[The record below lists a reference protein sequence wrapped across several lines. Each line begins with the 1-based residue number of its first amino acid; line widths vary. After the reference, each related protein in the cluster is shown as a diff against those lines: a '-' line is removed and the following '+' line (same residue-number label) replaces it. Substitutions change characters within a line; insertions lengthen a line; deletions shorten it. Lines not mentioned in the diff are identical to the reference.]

1 MQIIPLPCTTLLNI
15 AIFFLLLQIM
25 WLVGTG
31 QLMPN
36 LDGIRTDTP
45 PPLRRLMLECIRHD
59 REQRPLFPQ
68 VLAIVENLMRT
79 LPKIHRSLSEP
90 ILHRTTFSHSDELSS
105 GSGGGTASPKTPGGG
120 ASGHPS
126 VIV

>member
-1 MQIIPLPCTTLLNI
+1 
-15 AIFFLLLQIM
+15 M

-36 LDGIRTDTP
+36 MEGTRPDTP
-45 PPLRRLMLECIRHD
+45 QPLRRLMLECIRLE

-90 ILHRTTFSHSDELSS
+90 ILHRTSFSHSEELS
-105 GSGGGTASPKTPGGG
+105 GVTGGGTASPKTPGGG
-120 ASGHPS
+120 TSGHPS
-126 VIV
+126 VLV

>member
-1 MQIIPLPCTTLLNI
+1 
-15 AIFFLLLQIM
+15 M

-36 LDGIRTDTP
+36 LEGIRTDTP

-90 ILHRTTFSHSDELSS
+90 ILHRTTFSHSDDLSS
-105 GSGGGTASPKTPGGG
+105 ATGGGTASPKTPGG
-120 ASGHPS
+120 ASGHSS
-126 VIV
+126 VMV

>member
-1 MQIIPLPCTTLLNI
+1 
-15 AIFFLLLQIM
+15 M

-36 LDGIRTDTP
+36 MERIRKDTP
-45 PPLRRLMLECIRHD
+45 PPLERLMKECIRHD

-90 ILHRTTFSHSDELSS
+90 ILHRTTFSHSNELSS
-105 GSGGGTASPKTPGGG
+105 AAGGGTTSPKTPGCT
-120 ASGHPS
+120 AGHTS
-126 VIV
+126 VMV